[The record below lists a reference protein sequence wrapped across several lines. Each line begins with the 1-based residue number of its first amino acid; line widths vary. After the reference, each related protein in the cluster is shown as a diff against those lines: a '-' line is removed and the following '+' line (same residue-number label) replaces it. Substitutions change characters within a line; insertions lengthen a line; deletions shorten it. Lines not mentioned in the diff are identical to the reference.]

1 MQASAP
7 TPPFIAGAAGPGL
20 SPAAPAGYRHCQA
33 MRGIASVMSA
43 DDQGDHALFM
53 SSSGSPG
60 SWPSWATDIR

>member
-43 DDQGDHALFM
+43 DDQADHAHVHELL
-53 SSSGSPG
+53 
-60 SWPSWATDIR
+60 R